1 MAEQVPQKL
10 SNPSSSPLLRP
21 YLVLFQRFSQKV
33 SSPPSP
39 QQPFGGLCSIHST
52 CPHLALYSLSTKGC
66 RIGRLQGGDSQLGS
80 QPALCGQSS
89 LRGREVLLRTR
100 PQRWTGCLRSD
111 SCTLGRGQTS
121 EEIRAVEERTSSLT
135 FSRSLRAAN
144 CRCSSCSLSSC
155 SRCFRCCSS
164 LCRRAAFCSLFRIA
178 CRASISGVSGPG
190 TWRISR
196 EV

>member
-66 RIGRLQGGDSQLGS
+66 RIGRLRGGDSQLGS

-89 LRGREVLLRTR
+89 LLTIAEGSKLPLLFLLPLLLLPLLPLLFLPLPPGSLLLPFPHSLPCLHFWRQWPWHLSLAVIVSIWILLHEPSELITR
-100 PQRWTGCLRSD
+100 
-111 SCTLGRGQTS
+111 
-121 EEIRAVEERTSSLT
+121 
-135 FSRSLRAAN
+135 
-144 CRCSSCSLSSC
+144 
-155 SRCFRCCSS
+155 
-164 LCRRAAFCSLFRIA
+164 
-178 CRASISGVSGPG
+178 
-190 TWRISR
+190 
-196 EV
+196 